1 MATGPFGNKIQDDLN
16 AIVEFDENFNNA
28 IVRHSLDL
36 KDQAIFCNPNPINV
50 TFYDMKKFDVVN
62 PVIGKLATQVKA
74 SKLTDYQLTKKLL
87 QQGEIDELQLRLDK
101 LKYGVDKDD
110 DNNGSGGTGSGGG
123 GGGDGGTPGPF
134 PPQTPQKEMEEIYG
148 RFDALKWNT
157 LDVSPYNTRA
167 QNSAIIARKNNEK
180 FVNRKIRAR
189 TREIANIPKGI
200 VNKIKSTTN
209 FNLPDT
215 PPQMPEED
223 YWLSVEL
230 LSVPPLSRVAPFPP
244 APPLFNYEKDFP
256 PLLRW
261 AIELPSLEPCE
272 TSFEDF
278 GTLSPLR
285 NKLPN
290 IAPLPSKPSVDNFS
304 RPITQLT
311 DEKNNTIEV
320 TPKKSVFP
328 PIGQKQLSE
337 QLEQISQIWSDNSTT
352 IRNF

>member
-1 MATGPFGNKIQDDLN
+1 
-16 AIVEFDENFNNA
+16 
-28 IVRHSLDL
+28 
-36 KDQAIFCNPNPINV
+36 
-50 TFYDMKKFDVVN
+50 MKKFDLVN

-87 QQGEIDELQLRLDK
+87 QQGKIDELQCL
-101 LKYGVDKDD
+101 Y
-110 DNNGSGGTGSGGG
+110 
-123 GGGDGGTPGPF
+123 
-134 PPQTPQKEMEEIYG
+134 
-148 RFDALKWNT
+148 
-157 LDVSPYNTRA
+157 VSPYNTRA

-256 PLLRW
+256 PLLR
-261 AIELPSLEPCE
+261 
-272 TSFEDF
+272 
-278 GTLSPLR
+278 
-285 NKLPN
+285 
-290 IAPLPSKPSVDNFS
+290 
-304 RPITQLT
+304 
-311 DEKNNTIEV
+311 
-320 TPKKSVFP
+320 
-328 PIGQKQLSE
+328 
-337 QLEQISQIWSDNSTT
+337 
-352 IRNF
+352 

>member
-1 MATGPFGNKIQDDLN
+1 
-16 AIVEFDENFNNA
+16 
-28 IVRHSLDL
+28 
-36 KDQAIFCNPNPINV
+36 
-50 TFYDMKKFDVVN
+50 
-62 PVIGKLATQVKA
+62 
-74 SKLTDYQLTKKLL
+74 
-87 QQGEIDELQLRLDK
+87 
-101 LKYGVDKDD
+101 
-110 DNNGSGGTGSGGG
+110 
-123 GGGDGGTPGPF
+123 
-134 PPQTPQKEMEEIYG
+134 MEQIC
-148 RFDALKWNT
+148 RCLDALKGNT

-261 AIELPSLEPCE
+261 AIDLPSLEPCE

-278 GTLSPLR
+278 GTISPLR

-311 DEKNNTIEV
+311 DEKNNTIEI